1 MLRQVRGVA
10 ATKFLSHLIRR
21 LLGCHSAP
29 RSEKLHRHQSRRPPG
44 NTWQAA
50 AEDSPTRGR
59 PRQAGRHY
67 LGANC
72 NDPSSIG
79 VGNRCPPRPH
89 GFTCMRPSDFHRP
102 GNRQLEA
109 ARLARQREL
118 HLTRLATVELRPARS
133 APTTV
138 RAGGGPP
145 RPWLE
150 KPHQMPQKPRG
161 SVRGRSVEQQE
172 HIRNVTAL
180 FGKLQAVAVGAE
192 WRQREHQERAMTTGR
207 AKHSNVPARRRVQ
220 RQTALESEA
229 YYKRLRQ
236 QTARFASPSA
246 IALLTGKP
254 PPGSGGAEEPPGD
267 DE

>member
-1 MLRQVRGVA
+1 MEQ
-10 ATKFLSHLIRR
+10 
-21 LLGCHSAP
+21 
-29 RSEKLHRHQSRRPPG
+29 
-44 NTWQAA
+44 
-50 AEDSPTRGR
+50 
-59 PRQAGRHY
+59 
-67 LGANC
+67 NC
-72 NDPSSIG
+72 NDPLLG
-79 VGNRCPPRPH
+79 AAATAARRLV
-89 GFTCMRPSDFHRP
+89 MRPSDFHRP

-161 SVRGRSVEQQE
+161 SVRGRSVDQQE